1 MAGTMRPRLMTAP
14 LLMTTLLVIGGASAA
29 SADRLNDKD
38 VKALMVQVDE
48 NRDRFEDQLDGKLK
62 RSIIRGPGG
71 EVNVGDYLD
80 DLQAN
85 VDKMKD
91 RFTSNYAASAEVTTV
106 LRQGSD
112 IQRYMSTLPPNFD
125 GMSEWNRLASSLG
138 QLSEV
143 YGAPFPLP
151 EGHAVRRLND
161 GEVKKTA
168 EGLAKSAD
176 NFKKELDSSLKK
188 DKTVDKATREAAVK
202 EVSDL
207 KEDAQK
213 LGSLVGDGR
222 PASGEAQA
230 LLQRAGTVKTAIS
243 GRTLSPAAQ
252 SAWGAFESGL
262 GKVAQAF
269 NMPARVP

>member
-1 MAGTMRPRLMTAP
+1 MRPRLTTAP
-14 LLMTTLLVIGGASAA
+14 LLTLTTLLVIGGASAA
-29 SADRLNDKD
+29 SADRLSDKD

-62 RSIIRGPGG
+62 RSILRGPRG

-85 VDKMKD
+85 VDSMKD
-91 RFTSNYAASAEVTTV
+91 RFTPNYAASAEVTTV

-138 QLSEV
+138 QLAEV
-143 YGAPFPLP
+143 YSAKFPLS
-151 EGHAVRRLND
+151 EGQAVRRLND

-176 NFKKELDSSLKK
+176 TFKKELDSSLKK
-188 DKTVDKATREAAVK
+188 DKTIDKATREAAVK
-202 EVSDL
+202 EVADL

-230 LLQRAGTVKTAIS
+230 LLQRAGAVKTAIN

-252 SAWGAFESGL
+252 SAWGTFESGL

-269 NMPARVP
+269 GIPTRVP